1 MKCEECG
8 SEDIEFH
15 ETYDTLGVAVSTRI
29 IIIIAFLIGLIITLI
44 LKEYF
49 FALILFITALIFG
62 AIIKLM
68 DKIAKSKSHTKA
80 ICKNCGHI
88 EYLD

>member
-29 IIIIAFLIGLIITLI
+29 IIIILVLLLVVIVFFRKFSSFVYAF
-44 LKEYF
+44 
-49 FALILFITALIFG
+49 
-62 AIIKLM
+62 AIIDIFL
-68 DKIAKSKSHTKA
+68 S
-80 ICKNCGHI
+80 
-88 EYLD
+88 